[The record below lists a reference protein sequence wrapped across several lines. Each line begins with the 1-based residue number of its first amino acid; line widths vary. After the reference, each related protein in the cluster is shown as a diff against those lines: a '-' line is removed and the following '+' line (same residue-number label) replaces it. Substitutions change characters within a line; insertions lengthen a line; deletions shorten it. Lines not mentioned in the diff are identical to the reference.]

1 MRLVKREV
9 LLFPRMVCYNLSIS
23 HTCPFAIVADLPQLV
38 KSVNSLRIC
47 FRVTNCYSNSFGMD
61 QSKAPAVSLD
71 AVPASSRLSILQEH
85 GLECTADGQYVRW
98 SRSNPRHPR
107 NWSKARKIWDL
118 GLIIWVDVYTYDPLH
133 PHLVERRSR
142 KLTYFQ
148 HRDQQRRRKFKYYRF
163 WYR

>member
-1 MRLVKREV
+1 MPFRHRCGSPQACQERE
-9 LLFPRMVCYNLSIS
+9 FPIS
-23 HTCPFAIVADLPQLV
+23 
-38 KSVNSLRIC
+38 

-85 GLECTADGQYVRW
+85 GLEFTADGQYVRW

-118 GLIIWVDVYTYDPLH
+118 GLIIWVDVYTYDP
-133 PHLVERRSR
+133 PHLPLESWTLR
-142 KLTYFQ
+142 KLTCFQ
-148 HRDQQRRRKFKYYRF
+148 HRDQQRRREFKYYRS
-163 WYR
+163 WYH